1 VYVLAVLMNS
11 DSVMTI
17 TLKMETD
24 VTRTVNLKKISSVL
38 PMAALKLNAWTI
50 RSTMNSITSAR
61 TAMNPAQS
69 AQSHT
74 KKHPVLNVQTKESLK
89 MENVP
94 RLQPMLSISWA
105 VLR

>member
-38 PMAALKLNAWTI
+38 QWL
-50 RSTMNSITSAR
+50 
-61 TAMNPAQS
+61 
-69 AQSHT
+69 H
-74 KKHPVLNVQTKESLK
+74 
-89 MENVP
+89 
-94 RLQPMLSISWA
+94 
-105 VLR
+105 